1 MDDKEI
7 VDRINQL
14 AAEEQQLE
22 EAHVGEGLSENE
34 LERKRDLEVTLDQL
48 WDTLRQRRA
57 KRQRRAGPRRRDGA
71 PGQHRRGLS
80 AIERTGGVVSAAR
93 PVPPLCSIQS
103 AGAQSAGIRRLSP
116 GDTRPA
122 RPRRLPIVTSSQSN
136 ESRQTAIFP
145 SSPTTK
151 RP

>member
-57 KRQRRAGPRRRDGA
+57 KRNAGQDPDVA
-71 PGQHRRGLS
+71 S
-80 AIERTGGVVSAAR
+80 E
-93 PVPPLCSIQS
+93 
-103 AGAQSAGIRRLSP
+103 
-116 GDTRPA
+116 RPA
-122 RPRRLPIVTSSQSN
+122 STVEGYLQ
-136 ESRQTAIFP
+136 
-145 SSPTTK
+145 
-151 RP
+151 